1 MTSYNEDKE
10 TLALCALNR
19 LFCYEPGAGLQ
30 LLAHYGTAA
39 AVFSAP
45 PSEIHNLLRGKPQL
59 QEAFGSG
66 DNLLEKAAKEL
77 AELPRLGARFIGR
90 SNPGYPRLLLECP
103 DHPLGLYI
111 RSGTPPDELFN
122 RRRGVAFVG
131 TRDLSPYGRTWCRN
145 LVAALAQTR
154 MAERPVIVSGL
165 AFGIDAVAH
174 ETALE
179 EGLPT
184 IGVMATGI
192 DNVYPARHWKLAERM
207 AETEGCALITCYP
220 PGTEPLAS
228 QFLSRNR
235 IIAGIAV
242 ATVLVESKIKGGGLI
257 TARHAFSYNRDVY
270 ALPGRVEDTRSQGCN
285 LLLRNKTA
293 EPVISEEDL
302 LEKLG
307 MRHRKGRREAAGDVL
322 TSAAALYGPD
332 DRKCALLGLV
342 KAEPGITVRELCAR
356 TGWALSEV
364 IAASGILESDG
375 LLSVDILQR
384 CVLP

>member
-1 MTSYNEDKE
+1 MTTFSEDKE

-30 LLAHYGTAA
+30 LLGHFGTAA
-39 AVFSAP
+39 AVFAAEAD
-45 PSEIHNLLRGKPQL
+45 EIRDLLRGKPQI
-59 QEAFGSG
+59 QEDFARG
-66 DNLLEKAAKEL
+66 DALEKAAQEL
-77 AELPRLGARFIGR
+77 SELPRYGACFIGK
-90 SNPGYPRLLLECP
+90 NHPGYPRLLLECP

-111 RSGTPPDELFN
+111 RSRTAPEDLFN

-154 MAERPVIVSGL
+154 MAERPVVVSGL
-165 AFGIDAVAH
+165 AFGIDGVAH

-179 EGLPT
+179 AGLPT

-192 DNVYPARHWKLAERM
+192 DSVYPTRHQHLAERM
-207 AETEGCALITCYP
+207 VETEGSALVSCYP
-220 PGTEPLAS
+220 IGTEPFAS

-235 IIAGIAV
+235 IIAGISC
-242 ATVLVESKIKGGGLI
+242 ATVLVESKVKGGGLI

-270 ALPGRVEDTRSQGCN
+270 ALPGRVDDTRSQGCN

-307 MRHRKGRREAAGDVL
+307 MRRRGKKDAAGMDAL
-322 TSAAALYGPD
+322 AAATALYGPD

-342 KAEPGITVRELCAR
+342 KSEPGITVRELCAR

-364 IAASGILESDG
+364 IAETGILESDG

-384 CVLP
+384 CSLP